1 MRKRR
6 DWDRYV
12 VMAVLTIHLVLMN
25 QRSAEAPVKT
35 EPSPPAGETN
45 TFVLLRYLTASS
57 EIL

>member
-1 MRKRR
+1 MRQRG
-6 DWDRYV
+6 DWERYV

-45 TFVLLRYLTASS
+45 TFVPYQRRPNR
-57 EIL
+57 